1 MFITNLSLPRR
12 TFLRGMGAMVA
23 LPFLEAMTPAL
34 SARAGSS
41 STAPKRFG
49 AIYVPHG
56 STHDQWVPRAVGTGF
71 EFTPI
76 LKPVEPFRDS
86 LVVVSNLDGPLEPAG
101 GGGHAISPSSY
112 LSGVRP
118 KVSQGTDLYNGTT
131 IDQVIAAKI
140 GQETSLPSLELG
152 IEDASRFVGACEAF
166 YSCAYVNN
174 ISWRTPTM
182 PLPTEINP
190 RVVFERL
197 FGAPGTAERR
207 RTRTQ
212 EDRSILDSIADG
224 TASLQRGLG
233 SRDRVRLGDYL
244 DNIREIE
251 RRIQRSEQHSER
263 ELNVPAAPAGVPDTF
278 EEHASLLFDLVAVAY
293 QADITRVFTFMLA
306 RDFSGQTFPA
316 SGVSDPFHAL
326 SHHQNK
332 PEKLMRF
339 AQINRYHYQLLA
351 RFLEKLR
358 STSDG
363 DGSLLDHSLIF
374 YGSGMGDPNVH
385 GHAQLPL
392 VVAGGGLRGGRHLS
406 HPKETPLGNLLLS
419 LASAFGIESDHF
431 GDSTGR
437 VDL

>member
-1 MFITNLSLPRR
+1 
-12 TFLRGMGAMVA
+12 
-23 LPFLEAMTPAL
+23 
-34 SARAGSS
+34 
-41 STAPKRFG
+41 
-49 AIYVPHG
+49 VPP
-56 STHDQWVPRAVGTGF
+56 SVGTGF

-76 LKPVEPFRDS
+76 LKPVEPFREQ

-101 GGGHAISPSSY
+101 GGGHAISPSSF
-112 LSGVRP
+112 LTGVRP
-118 KVSQGTDLYNGTT
+118 KVSQGTDLYNGITL
-131 IDQVIAAKI
+131 DQVLAAKI
-140 GQETSLPSLELG
+140 GQDTSLPSLELG

-174 ISWRTPTM
+174 VAWRTPTM

-197 FGAPGTAERR
+197 FGAPGSAAARR
-207 RTRTQ
+207 ARIQ
-212 EDRSILDSIADG
+212 EDRSLLDSVADS
-224 TASLQRGLG
+224 TASLRRGLG
-233 SRDRVRLGDYL
+233 PRDRVRLDDHL

-251 RRIQRSEQHSER
+251 RRIQRAEQQGDR
-263 ELNVPAAPAGVPDTF
+263 DLVVPTAPAGVPDTF
-278 EEHASLLFDLVAVAY
+278 EEHATLLLELAAVAF
-293 QADITRVFTFMLA
+293 QADVTRVFTFMLA
-306 RDFSGQTFPA
+306 RDFSGQSFPA
-316 SGVSDPFHAL
+316 SGVSDAFHAL

-358 STSDG
+358 STPDG
-363 DGSLLDHSLIF
+363 DGTLLDHSLIL

-392 VVAGGGLRGGRHLS
+392 VVAGGGVKGGRHLT

-419 LASAFGIESDHF
+419 IAGQFGIERDQF

-437 VDL
+437 VEL

>member
-1 MFITNLSLPRR
+1 MFITKRSLPRR
-12 TFLRGMGAMVA
+12 TLLRGMGAMVA

-34 SARAGSS
+34 ARAAA
-41 STAPKRFG
+41 APKRFG

-56 STHDQWVPRAVGTGF
+56 STHDLWVPATVGTGF

-76 LKPVEPFRDS
+76 LKPVEAFRDQ

-112 LSGVRP
+112 LTGVRP
-118 KVSQGTDLYNGTT
+118 KVSQGADVYNGTT
-131 IDQVIAAKI
+131 LDQVIAAKI
-140 GQETSLPSLELG
+140 GQDTSLPSLELG

-166 YSCAYVNN
+166 YSCTYVNN
-174 ISWRTPTM
+174 IAWRTPTM
-182 PLPTEINP
+182 PLPVEINP

-197 FGAPGTAERR
+197 FGAPGTAAARR
-207 RTRTQ
+207 ARIQDDRTL
-212 EDRSILDSIADG
+212 LDSVAEG
-224 TASLQRGLG
+224 TASLRRTLG
-233 SRDRVRLGDYL
+233 PRDRVRLGDYL

-251 RRIQRSEQHSER
+251 RRIQRTEQRGDR
-263 ELNVPAAPAGVPDTF
+263 ELTVPDAPAGVPDTF
-278 EEHASLLFDLVAVAY
+278 DEHAMLLLELAAVAF
-293 QADITRVFTFMLA
+293 QADVTRVFTFMLA

-316 SGVSDPFHAL
+316 SGVSDAFHAL

-332 PEKLMRF
+332 PEKLLRF
-339 AQINRYHYQLLA
+339 AQINQYHYALLA

-358 STSDG
+358 SMPDG
-363 DGSLLDHSLIF
+363 DGTLLDHSLVF

-392 VVAGGGLRGGRHLS
+392 VVAGGGVKGGRHLT

-419 LASAFGIESDHF
+419 LAGRFGIEQERF

>member
-1 MFITNLSLPRR
+1 M
-12 TFLRGMGAMVA
+12 
-23 LPFLEAMTPAL
+23 
-34 SARAGSS
+34 
-41 STAPKRFG
+41 
-49 AIYVPHG
+49 PHG
-56 STHDQWVPRAVGTGF
+56 STHDLWVPPSVGTGF

-76 LKPVEPFRDS
+76 LKPVEPFREQ

-118 KVSQGTDLYNGTT
+118 KVSQGTDVYNGTT
-131 IDQVIAAKI
+131 LDQVLAAKI
-140 GQETSLPSLELG
+140 GQDTSLPSLELG

-174 ISWRTPTM
+174 IAWRTPTM

-197 FGAPGTAERR
+197 FGAPGTAAARR
-207 RTRTQ
+207 ARIQ
-212 EDRSILDSIADG
+212 EDRSLLDSVADS
-224 TASLQRGLG
+224 TASLRRTLG
-233 SRDRVRLGDYL
+233 SRDRVRLGDHL

-251 RRIQRSEQHSER
+251 RRIQRAEQQGDR
-263 ELNVPAAPAGVPDTF
+263 ELTVPAAPAGVPDTF
-278 EEHASLLFDLVAVAY
+278 EEHATLLFELAAVAF
-293 QADITRVFTFMLA
+293 QADVTRVFTFMLA
-306 RDFSGQTFPA
+306 RDFSGQSFPA
-316 SGVSDPFHAL
+316 SGVSDAFHAL

-332 PEKLMRF
+332 PEKLLRF

-351 RFLEKLR
+351 RFLDKLR
-358 STSDG
+358 STPDG
-363 DGSLLDHSLIF
+363 DGTLLDHSLIL

-392 VVAGGGLRGGRHLS
+392 VVAGGGVKGGRHLS
-406 HPKETPLGNLLLS
+406 HPKETPLANLLLS
-419 LASAFGIESDHF
+419 VAGQFGLERDRF

>member
-1 MFITNLSLPRR
+1 
-12 TFLRGMGAMVA
+12 MGALVA

-34 SARAGSS
+34 ARAQTGG
-41 STAPKRFG
+41 TPKRFG

-56 STHDQWVPRAVGTGF
+56 STHDLWVPPSVGTGF

-76 LKPVEPFRDS
+76 LKPVEPFREQ
-86 LVVVSNLDGPLEPAG
+86 LVVLSNLDGPLEPAG
-101 GGGHAISPSSY
+101 GGGHAISPSSF
-112 LSGVRP
+112 LTGVRP
-118 KVSQGTDLYNGTT
+118 KVSQGTDLYNGITL
-131 IDQVIAAKI
+131 DQVLAAKI
-140 GQETSLPSLELG
+140 GQDTSLPSLELG

-174 ISWRTPTM
+174 VAWRTPTM

-197 FGAPGTAERR
+197 FGAPGTAAARR
-207 RTRTQ
+207 ARIQ
-212 EDRSILDSIADG
+212 EDRSLLDSVADS
-224 TASLQRGLG
+224 TASLRRGLG
-233 SRDRVRLGDYL
+233 PRDRVRLDDHL

-251 RRIQRSEQHSER
+251 RRIQRAER
-263 ELNVPAAPAGVPDTF
+263 QGDRDLVVPTAPAGVPDTF
-278 EEHASLLFDLVAVAY
+278 EEHATLLFELAAVAF
-293 QADITRVFTFMLA
+293 QADVTRVFTFMLA
-306 RDFSGQTFPA
+306 RDFSGQSFPA
-316 SGVSDPFHAL
+316 SGVSDAFHAL

-358 STSDG
+358 STPDG
-363 DGSLLDHSLIF
+363 DGTLLDHSLIF

-392 VVAGGGLRGGRHLS
+392 VIAGGGVKGGRHLT
-406 HPKETPLGNLLLS
+406 HPKETPLANLLLS
-419 LASAFGIESDHF
+419 IAGQFGIERDQF

-437 VDL
+437 VEL

>member
-1 MFITNLSLPRR
+1 
-12 TFLRGMGAMVA
+12 
-23 LPFLEAMTPAL
+23 
-34 SARAGSS
+34 
-41 STAPKRFG
+41 
-49 AIYVPHG
+49 VPP
-56 STHDQWVPRAVGTGF
+56 SVGTGF

-76 LKPVEPFRDS
+76 LKPVEPFREQ

-101 GGGHAISPSSY
+101 GGGHAISPSSF
-112 LSGVRP
+112 LTGVRP
-118 KVSQGTDLYNGTT
+118 KVSQGTDLYNGITL
-131 IDQVIAAKI
+131 DQVLAAKI
-140 GQETSLPSLELG
+140 GQDTSLPSLELG

-174 ISWRTPTM
+174 VAWRTPTM

-197 FGAPGTAERR
+197 FGAPGSAAARR
-207 RTRTQ
+207 ARIQ
-212 EDRSILDSIADG
+212 EDRSLLDSVADS
-224 TASLQRGLG
+224 TASLRRGLG
-233 SRDRVRLGDYL
+233 PRDRVRLDDHL

-251 RRIQRSEQHSER
+251 RRIQRAEQQGDR
-263 ELNVPAAPAGVPDTF
+263 ELTVPAAPAGVPDTF
-278 EEHASLLFDLVAVAY
+278 EEHATLLFELAAVAF
-293 QADITRVFTFMLA
+293 QADVTRVFTFMLA
-306 RDFSGQTFPA
+306 RDFSGQSFPA
-316 SGVSDPFHAL
+316 SGVSDAFHAL

-358 STSDG
+358 STPDG
-363 DGSLLDHSLIF
+363 DGTLLDHSLIL

-392 VVAGGGLRGGRHLS
+392 VVAGGGVKGGRHLT

-419 LASAFGIESDHF
+419 IAGQFGIERDQF

-437 VDL
+437 VEL

>member
-1 MFITNLSLPRR
+1 MFITKIAMPRR
-12 TFLRGMGAMVA
+12 TFLRGMGAAVA
-23 LPFLEAMTPAL
+23 LPLLEAMTPAFA
-34 SARAGSS
+34 ARTGAAATS
-41 STAPKRFG
+41 PKRFG

-56 STHDQWVPRAVGTGF
+56 ATLDQWVPKTVGRGF

-76 LKPVEPFRDS
+76 LKPLEPFRES

-118 KVSQGTDLYNGTT
+118 KVSQGTDLYNGITL
-131 IDQVIAAKI
+131 DQVIAARI
-140 GQETSLPSLELG
+140 GQDTSLPSLELG

-174 ISWRTPTM
+174 IAWRTPTM

-197 FGAPGTAERR
+197 FGAPGTAAERR
-207 RTRTQ
+207 ARIR
-212 EDRSILDSIADG
+212 EDRSILDSVAEG
-224 TASLQRGLG
+224 TTSLQRGLG
-233 SRDRVRLGDYL
+233 SRDRARLADYL

-251 RRIQRSEQHSER
+251 RRIQRAEQR
-263 ELNVPAAPAGVPDTF
+263 TDQELTVPDAPTGVPDTF
-278 EEHASLLFDLVAVAY
+278 EEHVTLMFDLVAVAY
-293 QADITRVFTFMLA
+293 QADVTRVFTFMLA
-306 RDFSGQTFPA
+306 RDFSAQAFPQ
-316 SGVSDPFHAL
+316 SGVTDSFHAL

-332 PEKLMRF
+332 PDKLSRF
-339 AQINRYHYQLLA
+339 ALINRYHCQLFA

-358 STSDG
+358 STPDG
-363 DGSLLDHSLIF
+363 DGSLLDHSLIL
-374 YGSGMGDPNVH
+374 YGSGMGDANVH
-385 GHAQLPL
+385 SHAELPL
-392 VVAGGGLRGGRHLS
+392 VVAGGGLQGNRHLT

-419 LASAFGIESDHF
+419 LAGSFGIERGRF
-431 GDSTGR
+431 GDSAGR